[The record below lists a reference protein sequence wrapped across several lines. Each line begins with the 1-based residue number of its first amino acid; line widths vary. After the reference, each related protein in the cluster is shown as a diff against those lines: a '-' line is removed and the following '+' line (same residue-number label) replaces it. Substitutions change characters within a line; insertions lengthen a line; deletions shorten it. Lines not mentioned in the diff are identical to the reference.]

1 MHFNGVCGP
10 PKSPTHNHWK
20 TFIMIEKSKFQFA
33 AFILT
38 ASLGLGFAYASNDVS
53 KGQTRLEKGNTR
65 FVSGTPQH
73 PRSDEMRREETASG
87 QKPFAT
93 ILTCSDSRLPVERIF
108 DQGIGDLFVIR
119 VAGNVAGVSEIATA
133 EYGVGH
139 LHTPLMVVMGHKGC
153 GAVAA
158 VVAGAEVHGALPH
171 LLSHIKPAIES
182 VKQKGGQL
190 GKDEFLAAAVTANV
204 RTTMEE
210 LLRTSS
216 TIQELIEKH
225 EFVLVGAVYDIET
238 GQVEWLGPHPE
249 QSGIL
254 AESSKPLPP
263 PSHEKQPD
271 AKEKSHGH

>member
-1 MHFNGVCGP
+1 MIKQMRFLW
-10 PKSPTHNHWK
+10 PT
-20 TFIMIEKSKFQFA
+20 
-33 AFILT
+33 ILL
-38 ASLGLGFAYASNDVS
+38 SMSIGLALADGSNETS
-53 KGQTRLEKGNTR
+53 KGQIRLEKGNSR
-65 FVSGTPQH
+65 FVSGTAQH

-87 QKPFAT
+87 QRPFAT

-139 LHTPLMVVMGHKGC
+139 LNTPLMVVMGHKEC

-158 VVAGAEVHGALPH
+158 AAKGAEVHGALPH

-182 VKQKGGQL
+182 VKQKNGQL
-190 GKDEFLAAAVTANV
+190 KDEAFLAAAVVANV
-204 RTTMEE
+204 RRTMEE
-210 LLRTSS
+210 LLQTSE
-216 TIQELIEKH
+216 TIQEKVEKQELLLI
-225 EFVLVGAVYDIET
+225 GAVYDIES

-254 AESSKPLPP
+254 AESSRPQPASQEKPQDA
-263 PSHEKQPD
+263 SEKPHAAA
-271 AKEKSHGH
+271 AKPHDH